1 MMAQSHD
8 RNAAWEDDRR
18 RKWPA
23 MTSKLNDNTCDTLL
37 LRYYK
42 TSQRL
47 LSAAIAL
54 HIRYSS
60 QAVPHQIT
68 GTQPDPFYLHP

>member
-1 MMAQSHD
+1 
-8 RNAAWEDDRR
+8 
-18 RKWPA
+18 